1 MDLLKAATHRDPYPF
16 YSSLRAEGGLFYR
29 NREALWI
36 ASDAASVAAVLAH
49 PECRARPVDEPV
61 PQTILESAA
70 GEIFGH
76 LMRMNEGTR
85 HSCPRSLV
93 MPLLKEHQ
101 QLPIN
106 DLATTFQ
113 RKVGSAST
121 NISIAEWMFTFP
133 IMVVARLLDIAL
145 DAARPLTDLTHDF
158 VACLSPLSDNVQ
170 LQAAHQAA
178 QALHETLKD
187 HLPTLRKAGLIR
199 EPEASALIE
208 EDVLVSNLV
217 GLLSQTYEATAGLI
231 GNCLVRLCQEEG
243 LLSDLGLSQ
252 ESRTCFVTE
261 VLRHDPPVQNT
272 RRFVARTCT
281 IKGIT
286 LPAGSTVLVLLA
298 SANRDPELNTQ
309 PDEFLLDRPYRRF
322 FSFGSGHHECPGQAL
337 AIAIADAALLAL
349 TQAIPACSLGRLHW
363 VYRPSLNGR
372 IPIFNFEE
380 VKS

>member
-1 MDLLKAATHRDPYPF
+1 MDLFEAATHPDPYPF
-16 YSSLRAEGGLFYR
+16 YSSLRAQGGLLYLSK
-29 NREALWI
+29 EDLWI

-49 PECRARPVDEPV
+49 ADCRVRPADEPV
-61 PQTILESAA
+61 PQAILRSTA
-70 GEIFGH
+70 GQIFGH

-85 HSCPRSLV
+85 HRCPRSHL
-93 MPLLKEHQ
+93 MPLLAIHGNI
-101 QLPIN
+101 PIN
-106 DLATTFQ
+106 DLAATFQ
-113 RKVGSAST
+113 QRVGPTFTAS
-121 NISIAEWMFTFP
+121 SIAEWMFTFP
-133 IMVVARLLDIAL
+133 VMVVARLLNI
-145 DAARPLTDLTHDF
+145 PLAEAKPLAGLTHDF

-178 QALHETLKD
+178 QVLHKTLKD
-187 HLPTLRKAGLIR
+187 HLPALRKAGLIK
-199 EPEASALIE
+199 EPETSAIIE

-231 GNCLVRLCQEEG
+231 GNCLVRLCQDEG

-252 ESRTCFVTE
+252 ESRACFVTE

-272 RRFVARTCT
+272 RRFVARACT
-281 IKGIT
+281 IKGTT

-309 PDEFLLDRPYRRF
+309 PDEFLLNRPYRRF

-372 IPIFNFEE
+372 IPLFNFME